1 MYQLDRCNRDFWTLK
16 CKLQRRLWV
25 FLELICS
32 FRSLDTRNWKVAS
45 SHGSR
50 FSCCYLRN
58 PQATYIITGPM
69 EEGRNILAEEQVDK
83 QARGLADK
91 QARVADKQ
99 ARVADKQARVL
110 VRFLGHFLLLL
121 PENAI
126 FLFLFSTTRLLMN
139 RSFSIFW
146 VPRSPVSDFQFQS
159 FVFRLLQN
167 LFGDRHVSLS
177 LDAGFPVDTL
187 NSCLSSTSTPLP
199 CEYEF

>member
-1 MYQLDRCNRDFWTLK
+1 
-16 CKLQRRLWV
+16 
-25 FLELICS
+25 
-32 FRSLDTRNWKVAS
+32 
-45 SHGSR
+45 
-50 FSCCYLRN
+50 
-58 PQATYIITGPM
+58 M

-139 RSFSIFW
+139 RSFSIF
-146 VPRSPVSDFQFQS
+146 
-159 FVFRLLQN
+159 
-167 LFGDRHVSLS
+167 
-177 LDAGFPVDTL
+177 
-187 NSCLSSTSTPLP
+187 
-199 CEYEF
+199 